1 MFVLELISFD
11 FRFGVLL
18 SFACCTPLV
27 VYLQVVIL
35 AVFVCGSCVVYGW
48 VCLIVVLVFGF
59 VWCVTMVFVVC

>member
-1 MFVLELISFD
+1 MVVGSVFVLGLISFD

-35 AVFVCGSCVVYGW
+35 AVFVCGSCVVYG
-48 VCLIVVLVFGF
+48 
-59 VWCVTMVFVVC
+59 